1 VDLAGEGIIERNTD
15 LDFFSF
21 SMASGGNPHIV
32 IEPFPLRPNLDI
44 LARLY
49 DSNGVLLHESN
60 PSESLSAGFE
70 VSLPAGDY
78 FLSIDGTGWGDPLG
92 ATPTGYTDYGSLGYY
107 SIKGS
112 FSSPTPT
119 PIPIIVVSRDPVSGG
134 ARVSWTIEGGAAEW
148 ELQSSTNLLG
158 WGPIRAEHIQIEPA
172 PTGRLHLTGLDA
184 RSRFYRLS
192 KSFTPLTVFSEN
204 FDGATSPSLPLG
216 WTMGASALVDAG
228 TTAWQLGIPTSV
240 GPSESQ
246 SPINCL
252 ATNIGSAYGSD
263 TDIWLRTPPIDLTAY
278 PAATLQF
285 SEFKEIENV
294 PGEDL
299 DFGTI
304 RILAADDLAELAVLE
319 PAVEGASSAWEDY
332 AEALPSEAFDES
344 IVIEFQFQSDAA
356 DLHLQ
361 NAGFEKP
368 TRANGHFGSAPGW
381 VEGRY
386 DLASPGTWIS
396 GAVGDAG
403 NWNPDAADGFSD
415 GAAWA
420 GQNSGWAISHT
431 ETDVGL
437 SQVLNTT
444 LQAETTYVLS
454 LQIGNAFYN
463 ESDVTAD
470 YRIELLAGGV
480 ILQSDTGPAPAADTW
495 ELQSLTFNS
504 GTSPAQLGQPLE
516 IRLLAVS
523 YTTPAGDDGYEVDF
537 DDVNLVI
544 TPAPASNVFAGW
556 YLDDVMVTVPGS

>member
-1 VDLAGEGIIERNTD
+1 
-15 LDFFSF
+15 
-21 SMASGGNPHIV
+21 
-32 IEPFPLRPNLDI
+32 
-44 LARLY
+44 
-49 DSNGVLLHESN
+49 
-60 PSESLSAGFE
+60 
-70 VSLPAGDY
+70 
-78 FLSIDGTGWGDPLG
+78 
-92 ATPTGYTDYGSLGYY
+92 
-107 SIKGS
+107 
-112 FSSPTPT
+112 
-119 PIPIIVVSRDPVSGG
+119 
-134 ARVSWTIEGGAAEW
+134 
-148 ELQSSTNLLG
+148 
-158 WGPIRAEHIQIEPA
+158 
-172 PTGRLHLTGLDA
+172 
-184 RSRFYRLS
+184 
-192 KSFTPLTVFSEN
+192 
-204 FDGATSPSLPLG
+204 
-216 WTMGASALVDAG
+216 
-228 TTAWQLGIPTSV
+228 
-240 GPSESQ
+240 
-246 SPINCL
+246 
-252 ATNIGSAYGSD
+252 
-263 TDIWLRTPPIDLTAY
+263 
-278 PAATLQF
+278 
-285 SEFKEIENV
+285 
-294 PGEDL
+294 
-299 DFGTI
+299 
-304 RILAADDLAELAVLE
+304 
-319 PAVEGASSAWEDY
+319 VEGASSAWEDY